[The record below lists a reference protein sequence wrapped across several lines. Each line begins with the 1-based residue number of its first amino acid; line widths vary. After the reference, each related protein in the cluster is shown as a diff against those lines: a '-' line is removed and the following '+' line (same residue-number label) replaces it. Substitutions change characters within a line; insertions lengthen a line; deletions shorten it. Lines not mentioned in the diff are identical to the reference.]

1 MVKMA
6 TICKGRSPK
15 MEWIQEDTER
25 DYSQTE
31 YGKNT
36 LVVGDRGDAEN
47 PQATLIQGDDGVDLS
62 FERINGDHL
71 QGMMILIQED
81 TERDYSQTEYGKN
94 TLVSCGLRPRRW
106 EERSSGW
113 RRR

>member
-36 LVVGDRGDAEN
+36 LVVGDGGDVEN
-47 PQATLIQGDDGVDLS
+47 PQATLFIS

-71 QGMMILIQED
+71 QGMI
-81 TERDYSQTEYGKN
+81 
-94 TLVSCGLRPRRW
+94 
-106 EERSSGW
+106 
-113 RRR
+113 